1 MDPVCVHSE
10 CPNLVMDLQ
19 TNAVLSVFEKGFQD
33 AQSVDVRYIFF
44 TTFRLTHVQVRLAT
58 LQACVS
64 YLSTSDTTQ
73 LMHLLPLCSMLDALP
88 SLPNVCLKT
97 FLSSL
102 TPLCA
107 SHSQLFAPHMDAL
120 LSFLC
125 ALIIPSTDRGPTP
138 TVANFL
144 LPLHRFLSPLGV
156 IANTF
161 NNFNYSSSGATMQ
174 MQKMTKKDKS
184 GKQRSSSWLA

>member
-1 MDPVCVHSE
+1 MDPVCVRSE

-19 TNAVLSVFEKGFQD
+19 TNAVLSVFEKGLQD
-33 AQSVDVRYIFF
+33 AQNVDVRYIFF

-58 LQACVS
+58 LQACMS

-73 LMHLLPLCSMLDALP
+73 LMRLLPLCSMLDALP

-107 SHSQLFAPHMDAL
+107 FHSQLFTPHMDAL
-120 LSFLC
+120 LSFLR
-125 ALIIPSTDRGPTP
+125 ALIIPSTD
-138 TVANFL
+138 
-144 LPLHRFLSPLGV
+144 
-156 IANTF
+156 
-161 NNFNYSSSGATMQ
+161 
-174 MQKMTKKDKS
+174 
-184 GKQRSSSWLA
+184 